1 MERTHLICIRVP
13 FEVLEQLDEMSSTAS
28 YLNRSRIINSIIEAV
43 LKCCPRDEVWQIIHC
58 YDPYGDGLQVSV
70 TKKEK
75 L

>member
-1 MERTHLICIRVP
+1 MERNRLISIRVP
-13 FEVLEQLDEMSSTAS
+13 IEVLEQLDKKSSTAS
-28 YLNRSRIINSIIEAV
+28 YLNRSRIINSILEAV
-43 LKCCPRDEVWQIIHC
+43 VKCCPDDEVWEIIHS

>member
-1 MERTHLICIRVP
+1 MERNRLICVRIP
-13 FEVLEQLDEMSSTAS
+13 LEVLEQLDKMSSTTS
-28 YLNRSRIINSIIEAV
+28 YLNRSRIINSILEAV
-43 LKCCPRDEVWQIIHC
+43 VKCCPGDEVWKIIHC

>member
-1 MERTHLICIRVP
+1 MKGNRLICIRVP
-13 FEVLEQLDEMSSTAS
+13 LEVLEQLDKMSSTAS
-28 YLNRSRIINSIIEAV
+28 YLNRSRIINQILEAV
-43 LKCCPRDEVWQIIHC
+43 IKCCPSDEVWKIIHC